1 MKVKLLVSM
10 AGPDV
15 SHNAGD
21 EIDFDDATAKRF
33 IERKV
38 AEPISSK
45 PAKET
50 AEKKVPCKHKTV
62 K

>member
-15 SHNAGD
+15 SHNIGD
-21 EIDFDDATAKRF
+21 DIDVDDATAKRF
-33 IERKV
+33 LEHNT
-38 AEPISSK
+38 AEPIASK
-45 PAKET
+45 LAKET
-50 AEKKVPCKHKTV
+50 AEKKTPRKCKAV

>member
-15 SHNAGD
+15 SHTAGD
-21 EIDFDDATAKRF
+21 EINVDDATTKRF
-33 IERKV
+33 IERNV
-38 AEPISSK
+38 AEPIASK

-50 AEKKVPCKHKTV
+50 AERKAPRKSKAAK
-62 K
+62 

>member
-15 SHNAGD
+15 SHNIGD
-21 EIDFDDATAKRF
+21 DIDVDDATAKRF
-33 IERKV
+33 TERNV
-38 AEPISSK
+38 AEPIASK

-50 AEKKVPCKHKTV
+50 AERKAPRKSKAAK
-62 K
+62 